1 MVTISILPQWRQLF
15 DRDKTIQT
23 NSFDEDI
30 LLAESWMSIGLIL
43 SSYKSWETLEYITIW
58 IPDFFCMETIEKFK
72 EPWMIIRFYPITNEL
87 EPDWNIIKEWKKQE
101 YSVDFFLFVH
111 YFGIKRDVEKAKVFC
126 ENIRCFLIE
135 DCTHALFANSK
146 IGKSGD
152 FILFSP
158 HKCLS
163 IPDGAIL
170 KFNIT
175 SKNKAIAENILND
188 IKTLQRRKNDYVW
201 LLKRVMQKMF
211 RIQKKPTYFVEPH
224 YGDCISRRNG
234 IDIERISA
242 YSERHLKRISPKQ
255 LKEYAYIRHDNLEVM
270 NYLISKELSTC
281 NTAIVSGSSV
291 PFVGAYTWEG
301 LKNKQLLANKLLEK
315 GYCLQSWPD
324 LPAEIKNDALHATAI
339 KLSENIF
346 TVPIH
351 QSIKPQELIQKYGT
365 RKKKQYWAE
374 HLRIEWDKVTKEKW
388 EIIFN
393 KINISNILQ
402 DWNYGDVKKEIE
414 GWGLRRGIIYEEN
427 QEIGVIQVLYKSFIK
442 IPLLYRVNRGPLL
455 IEQYDNVEYKTLIL
469 DMVKKQFRSLIP
481 MLCAP
486 WIEMTPYNLEYIS
499 NYHIKLWDGQGF
511 SSSTVDLRKTENE
524 LRMSLNSKW
533 RNALVTAEK
542 SGVRIEDGSED
553 WKLMLRLYE
562 EDKKI
567 KGYSGTPNAILEGLF
582 RNNKNKLIVLR
593 ATNTQGELVAYDIF
607 YLHGI
612 TATYLIGWNS
622 NKGRRLNA
630 NNLLLYQ
637 AMLVIKNLGYSFLD
651 LGGIDE
657 IHTET
662 IAAFKCGVNGTRY
675 RLIGECLI

>member
-291 PFVGAYTWEG
+291 PFVGAYT
-301 LKNKQLLANKLLEK
+301 
-315 GYCLQSWPD
+315 
-324 LPAEIKNDALHATAI
+324 
-339 KLSENIF
+339 
-346 TVPIH
+346 
-351 QSIKPQELIQKYGT
+351 
-365 RKKKQYWAE
+365 
-374 HLRIEWDKVTKEKW
+374 
-388 EIIFN
+388 
-393 KINISNILQ
+393 
-402 DWNYGDVKKEIE
+402 
-414 GWGLRRGIIYEEN
+414 
-427 QEIGVIQVLYKSFIK
+427 
-442 IPLLYRVNRGPLL
+442 
-455 IEQYDNVEYKTLIL
+455 
-469 DMVKKQFRSLIP
+469 
-481 MLCAP
+481 
-486 WIEMTPYNLEYIS
+486 
-499 NYHIKLWDGQGF
+499 
-511 SSSTVDLRKTENE
+511 
-524 LRMSLNSKW
+524 
-533 RNALVTAEK
+533 
-542 SGVRIEDGSED
+542 
-553 WKLMLRLYE
+553 
-562 EDKKI
+562 
-567 KGYSGTPNAILEGLF
+567 
-582 RNNKNKLIVLR
+582 
-593 ATNTQGELVAYDIF
+593 
-607 YLHGI
+607 
-612 TATYLIGWNS
+612 
-622 NKGRRLNA
+622 
-630 NNLLLYQ
+630 
-637 AMLVIKNLGYSFLD
+637 
-651 LGGIDE
+651 
-657 IHTET
+657 
-662 IAAFKCGVNGTRY
+662 
-675 RLIGECLI
+675 